1 MPVSFG
7 YRDEENERINN
18 ILKKLMSLVT
28 VPGSWDE
35 PAFDSELKRLTLR
48 RQDLLAISSDE
59 LILYLI
65 RYHFDFEN
73 MEAFADILA
82 KFGQNPGMHHMEEK
96 ALTIYNYIQKE
107 SNMFSFGIN
116 NKIQWLKPE

>member
-7 YRDEENERINN
+7 YRDEENQRINN

-35 PAFDSELKRLTLR
+35 PTFDSELKRLTLTR
-48 RQDLLAISSDE
+48 DDLFMISDDE
-59 LILYLI
+59 LLLYLV

-73 MEAFADILA
+73 MEGFADVLVQLA
-82 KFGQNPGMHHMEEK
+82 AKANLQPLREK
-96 ALTIYNYIQKE
+96 ALAVYNHIQKE
-107 SNMFSFGIN
+107 NNVFSFGIN
-116 NKIQWLKPE
+116 SKINALRNK